1 MNRILLILFLFFIGS
16 QMAGLAVA
24 ADGLFA
30 QATETDDELKK
41 LFNQAGD
48 ICLHSISHDVRIVVA
63 CASMRIYGVALN
75 ERDWCFGYRDE
86 PNAQMDWHCC
96 DASSERFSLDK
107 LIDVGR

>member
-1 MNRILLILFLFFIGS
+1 MNRQLLGLSLFFIGS
-16 QMAGLAVA
+16 QMACPAVA
-24 ADGLFA
+24 ADRLFA
-30 QATETDDELKK
+30 QATETDDELKQ
-41 LFNQAGD
+41 LFNQTGD

-75 ERDWCFGYRDE
+75 ERDWCYGHRDE
-86 PNAQMDWHCC
+86 PNAQMDWHRC